1 MRRREF
7 LSVLN
12 GVAPISPAAQRA
24 EWRVGTRDKVTE

>member
-7 LSVLN
+7 LSILN

-24 EWRVGTRDKVTE
+24 ECRVGTRDEVTE